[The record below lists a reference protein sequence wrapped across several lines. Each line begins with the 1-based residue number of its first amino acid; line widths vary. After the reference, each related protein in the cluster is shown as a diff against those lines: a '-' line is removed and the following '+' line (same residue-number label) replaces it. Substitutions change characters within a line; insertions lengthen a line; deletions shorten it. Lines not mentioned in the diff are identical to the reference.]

1 MWPLGTALAST
12 GLADMAAGSLLRI
25 AHGMPTLVLAAILLI
40 AAGVL
45 SQVIGGQVAVPIL
58 LAPIAVAIGYGTGAD
73 PRGLAMAV
81 ALGSSLGFL
90 TPVGHPVNTLVM
102 GPGGYSSR
110 DFLRVGGLLLVIL
123 VPIILAGLHLFWK
136 L

>member
-1 MWPLGTALAST
+1 MAHGLPTLALA
-12 GLADMAAGSLLRI
+12 GLLLSGAGL
-25 AHGMPTLVLAAILLI
+25 
-40 AAGVL
+40 L

-58 LAPIAVAIGYGTGAD
+58 LAPIALAIAAETGTD
-73 PRGLAMAV
+73 PRSLAMAV

-110 DFLRVGGLLLVIL
+110 DFVRVGGLLLL
-123 VPIILAGLHLFWK
+123 VTLPLILAGLHLFWN